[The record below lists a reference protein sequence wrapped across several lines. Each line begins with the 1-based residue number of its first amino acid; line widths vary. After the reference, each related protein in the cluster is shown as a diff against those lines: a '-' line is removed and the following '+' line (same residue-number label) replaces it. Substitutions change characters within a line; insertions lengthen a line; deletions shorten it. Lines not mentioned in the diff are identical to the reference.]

1 MKDINQKPT
10 LINVFDPLCG
20 WCYGFGPVFIALQ
33 DRHGQSLNFDVI
45 SGGMIT
51 GSRVGPLSH
60 MREFIKKA
68 FPVVEEHTG
77 VKFGPG
83 FVQTT
88 LEEGKVMFSS
98 LEPSKVLNVFRYF
111 RPQELPL
118 FSHEIQKLIYWDG
131 IDPTQY
137 SAYLPL
143 FERFGIKSK
152 DVLPLL
158 ASKEIEAQTV
168 GDFGRAQKWNVS
180 GFPTCVL
187 QLPDGKAYGISNGY
201 ISLAALEQKI
211 QPFIHA

>member
-1 MKDINQKPT
+1 MKGKAQKPT
-10 LINVFDPLCG
+10 LINVYDPLCG
-20 WCYGFGPVFIALQ
+20 WCYGFGPVFTALQ
-33 DRHGQSLNFDVI
+33 QKHGESINFDVI

-51 GSRVGPLSH
+51 GSRVGPLAN
-60 MREFIKKA
+60 MRDFIKKA
-68 FPVVEEHTG
+68 YRVVEEHTG

-83 FVQTT
+83 FLNNT

-98 LEPSKVLNVFRYF
+98 LEPSKALNVFRYF
-111 RPQELPL
+111 RPDDLPE

-143 FERFGIKSK
+143 FERYGLQAKE
-152 DVLPLL
+152 VLPLF

-168 GDFGRAQKWNVS
+168 GDFGRAQKWNVA

-201 ISLAALEQKI
+201 LSLSALEQKL
-211 QPFIHA
+211 QPFI